1 MADQLTNSS
10 VLIPLLVGFIPSIIW
25 LIFWLNVDKEHPEPF
40 GLLLT
45 CFLLGGVGVLVATFL
60 QQSLK
65 GVVTDPHSQVIVWA
79 GIEEI
84 VKFGVFYFVAYK
96 SDFDDKP
103 IEPPIYLIAVAL
115 GFAALENIFY
125 VLQPNLSGNV
135 TAIVLTGGLR
145 FFGSTLLHTIASCF
159 IGISISLLPKA
170 ARGIAIFFGIVGA
183 IFLHATFN
191 FFILNNDTA
200 SMLQIYGYLWIAAI
214 ISHIILEKLRRVP
227 MQTAAQPIGHTA
239 EALKTI

>member
-1 MADQLTNSS
+1 MANQLANSS
-10 VLIPLLVGFIPSIIW
+10 LLIPLLVGFIPSIIW
-25 LIFWLNVDKEHPEPF
+25 LLFWLNVDKEHPEPF

-45 CFLLGGVGVLVATFL
+45 CFVLGGAGVLVATFV

-65 GVVTDPHSQVIVWA
+65 GLITDPHNQVIAWA
-79 GIEEI
+79 AVEEI

-96 SDFDDKP
+96 SAFDDKP

-125 VLQPNLSGNV
+125 VFQPNLVGNV

-159 IGISISLLPKA
+159 IGISISILPKSIRGFA
-170 ARGIAIFFGIVGA
+170 IIVGIAGA

-200 SMLQIYGYLWIAAI
+200 SMLQIYGFLWIAAI
-214 ISHIILEKLRRVP
+214 ISHIILEKLRRIP
-227 MQTAAQPIGHTA
+227 MQQA
-239 EALKTI
+239 EILKTT